1 MKYRI
6 LICLLLT
13 GNYLFA
19 QVIPVGFIKARGFT
33 NIPTGN
39 SGLTSNL
46 LLYLDATRTTSYGG
60 TGTTWTDISGQS
72 NNATLAGS
80 SNPLTSPPAFGSG
93 NLMNGSGSF
102 TFAANTNALTS
113 NLISSL
119 SAATFI
125 AWVNPSETQ
134 GSYTGII
141 YSRAAFSGATAPA
154 TGMNFFTNNQVG
166 YSWNDDGL
174 TYNWASGSS
183 LSTPLNQW
191 CMIAVS
197 INSSTAKVYLCNA
210 SGIVSSTNTV
220 AHSALTGLKFYIGVE
235 PSSPTTRAFKGKIA
249 TSMVYASALTQTN
262 IVDIYN
268 AQKAAFGL

>member
-1 MKYRI
+1 MKKRFT
-6 LICLLLT
+6 LAFLLLT
-13 GNYLFA
+13 FVAQA

-33 NIPTGN
+33 NIPTGD

-125 AWVNPSETQ
+125 AWVNPTETQ

-154 TGMNFFTNNQVG
+154 TGMNFYTNNSVG

-174 TYNWASGSS
+174 TYNWESNRR
-183 LSTPLNQW
+183 TPVNQW
-191 CMIAVS
+191 SMIAVS

-220 AHSALTGLKFYIGVE
+220 THSALTGLKFYIGVE

-249 TSMVYASALTQTN
+249 TSMVYSTALIQTN
-262 IVDIYN
+262 IVDIFN
-268 AQKAAFGL
+268 AQKASFGL